1 MTKLKR
7 LVAPKF
13 WKIPKKVKTWVVAP
27 SPGPH
32 RKFESIPL
40 LIIVRDILG
49 LVETASEAKS
59 VVKKGEILVDGKP
72 RKDLGYPAGLMDVVS
87 IPKLNK
93 FYRVV
98 PCPKGLKLVE
108 ISENE
113 SKLKILNVRDKTLLR
128 KGKVQLN
135 FHDGK
140 NLIVDK
146 DVYKTGDS
154 VLVELPSIKI
164 LEHIKL
170 EKGSVGLIVRG
181 ANAGKLAEVKD
192 ILITR
197 TSEPNNV
204 VCEHEKEKLEI
215 IFDYF
220 FVVGKKSPLV
230 MVSE

>member
-1 MTKLKR
+1 MAKLKR

-13 WKIPKKVKTWVVAP
+13 WKIPKKVKTWVVSP

-32 RKFESIPL
+32 GKFDSIPL

-49 LVETASEAKS
+49 LTETAKEARS

-72 RKDLGYPAGLMDVVS
+72 RKDIGYPAGLMDAVS
-87 IPKLNK
+87 IPKLSK
-93 FYRVV
+93 FYRIV
-98 PCPKGLKLVE
+98 PSSKGLKLIE
-108 ISENE
+108 IPEKE
-113 SKLKILNVRDKTLLR
+113 SMLKILNIKNKTLLN

-140 NLIVDK
+140 NLTVDK

-154 VLVELPSIKI
+154 LLVELPSFKI

-170 EKGSVGLIVRG
+170 EKGSVGIILKG

-192 ILITR
+192 ILVSR
-197 TSEPNNV
+197 TSEPNKV
-204 VCEHEKEKLEI
+204 VCEHEKEKLKI
-215 IFDYF
+215 VFDYF
-220 FVVGKKSPLV
+220 LVVGKKSPLIT
-230 MVSE
+230 VSE